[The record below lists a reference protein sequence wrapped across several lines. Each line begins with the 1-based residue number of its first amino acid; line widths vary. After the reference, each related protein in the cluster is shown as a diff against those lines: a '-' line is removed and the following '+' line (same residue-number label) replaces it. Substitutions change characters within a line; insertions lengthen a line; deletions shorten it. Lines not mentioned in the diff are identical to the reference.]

1 MLDSILSHELL
12 QKMFI
17 GNTVLAYIKAGIL
30 FAGAIIA
37 LLILNKVVLNRL
49 RTLASKTETR
59 IDNFVMRVIE
69 RSIAPLLFLGAFYF
83 AITHLT
89 LTNTI
94 EKVLNSFAIAF
105 FVVQTTRFLITVLIH
120 IIEGRIPVQA
130 GESQKTSHTIVVVI
144 RVVGW
149 GVAIVFLLD
158 NLGFDISAVVAGL
171 GIGGVAVA
179 LAAQTILGDL
189 FNYFVIFF
197 DKPFVVGD
205 FIVVGDYLGVIEHIG
220 IKTTRICSLGGEQL
234 VFSNSD
240 LTSSRIKNYKRMQQ
254 RRVVFRVGVVY
265 QTTLEQIKNAP
276 QIIREIIEKME
287 GIRFDRAH
295 FMNFG
300 DFSLD
305 IEVVYY
311 VTTGDYNI
319 YMDKQQAMNLEI
331 KEAFEKEK
339 IEFAYPTQTLFVEK

>member
-1 MLDSILSHELL
+1 MLDSLLSHEVF

-17 GNTVLAYIKAGIL
+17 GNTVLAYVKAGLL

-37 LLILNKVVLNRL
+37 LLILKKVVLNRL
-49 RTLASKTETR
+49 RTLASRTETR
-59 IDNFVMRVIE
+59 IDNFVMRLIE
-69 RSIAPLLFLGAFYF
+69 RSVVPLLFLGAFYF

-89 LTNTI
+89 LTKTTEI
-94 EKVLNSFAIAF
+94 VLTAFAIAF
-105 FVVQTTRFLITVLIH
+105 LVVQATRFLITVLTH
-120 IIEGRIPVQA
+120 FIEGGIPVQV
-130 GESQKTSHTIVVVI
+130 GESKKISHTIVVVI

-149 GVAIVFLLD
+149 GVGIVFLLD
-158 NLGFDISAVVAGL
+158 NLGFNISAVVAGL

-205 FIVVGDYLGVIEHIG
+205 FVVVGDYLGVIEHIG

-319 YMDKQQAMNLEI
+319 YMDKQQEMNLQI

-339 IEFAYPTQTLFVEK
+339 IEFAYPTQTLLVEK

>member
-1 MLDSILSHELL
+1 MLDSIFSHEIF
-12 QKMFI
+12 QKIFI

-30 FAGAIIA
+30 FAGAIIV

-59 IDNFVMRVIE
+59 IDDFVMRLIE
-69 RSIAPLLFLGAFYF
+69 RSVVPLLFLGAFCF

-89 LTNTI
+89 LTDTVK
-94 EKVLNSFAIAF
+94 KVLNAFAIAF
-105 FVVQTTRFLITVLIH
+105 LVVQATRFLITVLTH
-120 IIEGRIPVQA
+120 IIEGGIPVQA
-130 GESQKTSHTIVVVI
+130 GESKKTSHTIVVVI

-158 NLGFDISAVVAGL
+158 NLGFNISAVVAGL

-205 FIVVGDYLGVIEHIG
+205 FIIIGEYLGEIEHIG
-220 IKTTRICSLGGEQL
+220 IKTTRIRSLSGEQL

-254 RRVVFRVGVVY
+254 RRVVFKVGVVY

-276 QIIREIIEKME
+276 QIIKEIIEKME

-319 YMDKQQAMNLEI
+319 YMDKQQEMNLKI